1 MARQYVFYKDDA
13 GIRAL
18 LQSNEMQ
25 ELVKQYALG
34 YAGDDNIRPFVG
46 FDRAK
51 VLIYRSKKD
60 DSKNH

>member
-1 MARQYVFYKDDA
+1 MARQYVFYKDEPR
-13 GIRAL
+13 IRAL
-18 LQSNEMQ
+18 LQSQEVQ

-34 YAGDDNIRPFVG
+34 VAGDDKIRPFIG

-51 VLIYRSKKD
+51 VFIYRGKKD